1 MTVPIYPKFKQAKK
15 VLKTRIKDN
24 MKKTDY
30 SEYEH
35 EHTEDYYIKRTD
47 ELVHDQYATKLLY
60 MIGDENGLDTCT
72 VDKDKNKMYFKKMII
87 AYLKG

>member
-1 MTVPIYPKFKQAKK
+1 
-15 VLKTRIKDN
+15 
-24 MKKTDY
+24 MKKTNY
-30 SEYEH
+30 SEYDHVQSE
-35 EHTEDYYIKRTD
+35 EYYIKRTD
-47 ELVHDQYATKLLY
+47 ELVHDQYAIKLLY